1 MYSVIIQ
8 NKKTMES
15 FGQFH
20 PLFSETLEKGEV
32 GICQW
37 MEAGTTVEDALPELI
52 NLVEG
57 KESWRA
63 VIVRVQ
69 DEEDMAVHPAARM
82 NPYDFYENADG
93 DGKIRENPVPLVRL
107 THMLGGIPVPETR
120 FEARIVESDRMN
132 PKVIYEPVTDPEE
145 MVAHEKLSEKYRLK
159 TKMPEE
165 ILLVTL
171 CTHPKDRDD
180 YLRNVWEN
188 RKEQESSEFWKRNQY
203 PGSCRFLYCEETKEG
218 EVRRTG
224 DLFYFWTAV
233 LLLASNS
240 INPNTLQAYR
250 LHRMSVEFDK
260 EEMARIMQESADR
273 AERAIRF
280 IKDSIRR
287 ELEKT
292 QHTESQIPDYRLD
305 SPVELHMPEK
315 KNFYVSTADFGL
327 FSRRESSDMAQW
339 KERQMLSER
348 GVASTLI
355 RAERALDQSA
365 DRVRRFSEYPS
376 EDIKPLNEY
385 SKLDFQ
391 EELDNLFDDI
401 FVQRNSLPGSGDGD
415 KIRQAELD
423 KKVKDTITHRVTG
436 KRALCL
442 LGIAAVL
449 SFLCTLPALVQL
461 LKQGWGSLPGMLF
474 EFGICV
480 AVFVGIEVLIL
491 LLRKGALRAAIGDY
505 NRFVHGIVV
514 HICENASTYSRYMS
528 GIMSYMRGNS
538 YLNQTKK
545 KLFLKDEARYYKE
558 NHILALKNY
567 REDVKRWSEALYLPV
582 SMNTS
587 ATDDNLYIDVQIP
600 PYSNPLYTFEN
611 GESYEIPVNNT
622 GDMVNAPFGFIRRL
636 TIVREELYDDA
647 S

>member
-20 PLFSETLEKGEV
+20 PLFSETLAKGEV

-37 MEAGTTVEDALPELI
+37 MEAGTTVEEALPELL

-63 VIVRVQ
+63 VIVRIQ
-69 DEEDMAVHPAARM
+69 DEEDMAVHPVTRL
-82 NPYDFYENADG
+82 NPYDFYENADW

-107 THMLGGIPVPETR
+107 THMLGGVPVPETR

-132 PKVIYEPVTDPEE
+132 PKVIYEPVTDPDEE
-145 MVAHEKLSEKYRLK
+145 AAHEKLSEKYRLK

-171 CTHPKDRDD
+171 CTRPEDRDD
-180 YLRNVWEN
+180 YLRTVWGN

-203 PGSCRFLYCEETKEG
+203 PGSCRFLYCEEKKEG

-260 EEMARIMQESADR
+260 EEMARIMQESVDR
-273 AERAIRF
+273 ADRAIRF

-292 QHTESQIPDYRLD
+292 QNLESQIPDYRLD

-327 FSRRESSDMAQW
+327 FSHRESGDMAQW

-348 GVASTLI
+348 GVASTLT

-376 EDIKPLNEY
+376 EDIRPLNEY
-385 SKLDFQ
+385 SKQDFQ

-423 KKVKDTITHRVTG
+423 KKVKDTILHRVTG
-436 KRALCL
+436 KRAFSL

-505 NRFVHGIVV
+505 NRFVHSIVV

-528 GIMSYMRGNS
+528 SIMSYMRGNS

-545 KLFLKDEARYYKE
+545 KRFLKDEARYYKE

-587 ATDDNLYIDVQIP
+587 ATEDNLYIDVQIP

>member
-1 MYSVIIQ
+1 
-8 NKKTMES
+8 
-15 FGQFH
+15 
-20 PLFSETLEKGEV
+20 
-32 GICQW
+32 
-37 MEAGTTVEDALPELI
+37 
-52 NLVEG
+52 
-57 KESWRA
+57 
-63 VIVRVQ
+63 
-69 DEEDMAVHPAARM
+69 
-82 NPYDFYENADG
+82 
-93 DGKIRENPVPLVRL
+93 
-107 THMLGGIPVPETR
+107 
-120 FEARIVESDRMN
+120 MN

-145 MVAHEKLSEKYRLK
+145 MAAHEKLSEKYRLK

-171 CTHPKDRDD
+171 CTHPKDCDD

-224 DLFYFWTAV
+224 DLFYFWTSV

-365 DRVRRFSEYPS
+365 DRVRKFSEYPS

-505 NRFVHGIVV
+505 NRFVHSIVV

-587 ATDDNLYIDVQIP
+587 ATDENLYIDVQIP
-600 PYSNPLYTFEN
+600 PYANPLYTFEN

>member
-8 NKKTMES
+8 NKRTMES

-20 PLFSETLEKGEV
+20 PLFSETLAKGEV

-63 VIVRVQ
+63 VIVRIQ

-145 MVAHEKLSEKYRLK
+145 MAAHEKLSEKYRLK

-224 DLFYFWTAV
+224 DLFYFWTSV
-233 LLLASNS
+233 LLLASNF

-505 NRFVHGIVV
+505 NRFVHSIVV

-558 NHILALKNY
+558 NHIHALKNY

>member
-8 NKKTMES
+8 NKRTMES

-20 PLFSETLEKGEV
+20 PLFSETLAKGEV

-63 VIVRVQ
+63 VIVRIQ

-93 DGKIRENPVPLVRL
+93 NGKIRENPVPLVRL
-107 THMLGGIPVPETR
+107 THMLGGMPVPETR

-145 MVAHEKLSEKYRLK
+145 MAAHEKLSEKYRLK

-365 DRVRRFSEYPS
+365 DRVRKFSEYPS

-423 KKVKDTITHRVTG
+423 KKVKDTILHRVTG

-442 LGIAAVL
+442 LAIAAVL

-461 LKQGWGSLPGMLF
+461 LKRGWGSLPGMLF
-474 EFGICV
+474 EFGICI

-505 NRFVHGIVV
+505 NRFVHSIVV

-587 ATDDNLYIDVQIP
+587 AADDNLYIDVQIP

>member
-8 NKKTMES
+8 NKRTMES

-63 VIVRVQ
+63 VIVRIQ

-315 KNFYVSTADFGL
+315 KNFYPC
-327 FSRRESSDMAQW
+327 
-339 KERQMLSER
+339 K
-348 GVASTLI
+348 
-355 RAERALDQSA
+355 
-365 DRVRRFSEYPS
+365 
-376 EDIKPLNEY
+376 N
-385 SKLDFQ
+385 
-391 EELDNLFDDI
+391 
-401 FVQRNSLPGSGDGD
+401 
-415 KIRQAELD
+415 
-423 KKVKDTITHRVTG
+423 TI
-436 KRALCL
+436 
-442 LGIAAVL
+442 
-449 SFLCTLPALVQL
+449 
-461 LKQGWGSLPGMLF
+461 
-474 EFGICV
+474 
-480 AVFVGIEVLIL
+480 
-491 LLRKGALRAAIGDY
+491 
-505 NRFVHGIVV
+505 
-514 HICENASTYSRYMS
+514 
-528 GIMSYMRGNS
+528 
-538 YLNQTKK
+538 
-545 KLFLKDEARYYKE
+545 
-558 NHILALKNY
+558 
-567 REDVKRWSEALYLPV
+567 
-582 SMNTS
+582 
-587 ATDDNLYIDVQIP
+587 
-600 PYSNPLYTFEN
+600 
-611 GESYEIPVNNT
+611 
-622 GDMVNAPFGFIRRL
+622 
-636 TIVREELYDDA
+636 
-647 S
+647 

>member
-8 NKKTMES
+8 NKRTMES

-63 VIVRVQ
+63 VIVRIQ

-107 THMLGGIPVPETR
+107 THMLGGMPVPETR

-145 MVAHEKLSEKYRLK
+145 MAAHEKLSEKYRLK

-171 CTHPKDRDD
+171 CTHPKDCDD

-203 PGSCRFLYCEETKEG
+203 PGSCRFLYCDETKEG

-224 DLFYFWTAV
+224 DLFYFWTSV

-305 SPVELHMPEK
+305 LSLIHIYSNRLPDANVQNGKASFDVPMGEMTIFAQGQ
-315 KNFYVSTADFGL
+315 NVSINGIT
-327 FSRRESSDMAQW
+327 SSDG
-339 KERQMLSER
+339 KKYTSEN
-348 GVASTLI
+348 GATQVKYSEKAST
-355 RAERALDQSA
+355 
-365 DRVRRFSEYPS
+365 
-376 EDIKPLNEY
+376 
-385 SKLDFQ
+385 
-391 EELDNLFDDI
+391 
-401 FVQRNSLPGSGDGD
+401 GSGYD
-415 KIRQAELD
+415 
-423 KKVKDTITHRVTG
+423 
-436 KRALCL
+436 
-442 LGIAAVL
+442 L
-449 SFLCTLPALVQL
+449 S
-461 LKQGWGSLPGMLF
+461 
-474 EFGICV
+474 
-480 AVFVGIEVLIL
+480 LI
-491 LLRKGALRAAIGDY
+491 
-505 NRFVHGIVV
+505 
-514 HICENASTYSRYMS
+514 HI
-528 GIMSYMRGNS
+528 
-538 YLNQTKK
+538 
-545 KLFLKDEARYYKE
+545 
-558 NHILALKNY
+558 
-567 REDVKRWSEALYLPV
+567 
-582 SMNTS
+582 
-587 ATDDNLYIDVQIP
+587 
-600 PYSNPLYTFEN
+600 
-611 GESYEIPVNNT
+611 
-622 GDMVNAPFGFIRRL
+622 
-636 TIVREELYDDA
+636 
-647 S
+647 

>member
-8 NKKTMES
+8 NKRTMES

-224 DLFYFWTAV
+224 DLFYFWAAV

-365 DRVRRFSEYPS
+365 DRVRKFSEYPS

-491 LLRKGALRAAIGDY
+491 LLRKGVLRAAIGDY
-505 NRFVHGIVV
+505 NRFVHSIVV

-528 GIMSYMRGNS
+528 DIMSYMRGNS

>member
-1 MYSVIIQ
+1 M
-8 NKKTMES
+8 
-15 FGQFH
+15 
-20 PLFSETLEKGEV
+20 
-32 GICQW
+32 
-37 MEAGTTVEDALPELI
+37 
-52 NLVEG
+52 
-57 KESWRA
+57 
-63 VIVRVQ
+63 
-69 DEEDMAVHPAARM
+69 
-82 NPYDFYENADG
+82 
-93 DGKIRENPVPLVRL
+93 
-107 THMLGGIPVPETR
+107 
-120 FEARIVESDRMN
+120 
-132 PKVIYEPVTDPEE
+132 
-145 MVAHEKLSEKYRLK
+145 
-159 TKMPEE
+159 
-165 ILLVTL
+165 
-171 CTHPKDRDD
+171 
-180 YLRNVWEN
+180 
-188 RKEQESSEFWKRNQY
+188 
-203 PGSCRFLYCEETKEG
+203 
-218 EVRRTG
+218 
-224 DLFYFWTAV
+224 
-233 LLLASNS
+233 
-240 INPNTLQAYR
+240 
-250 LHRMSVEFDK
+250 
-260 EEMARIMQESADR
+260 
-273 AERAIRF
+273 
-280 IKDSIRR
+280 
-287 ELEKT
+287 
-292 QHTESQIPDYRLD
+292 
-305 SPVELHMPEK
+305 
-315 KNFYVSTADFGL
+315 
-327 FSRRESSDMAQW
+327 
-339 KERQMLSER
+339 
-348 GVASTLI
+348 
-355 RAERALDQSA
+355 
-365 DRVRRFSEYPS
+365 
-376 EDIKPLNEY
+376 
-385 SKLDFQ
+385 
-391 EELDNLFDDI
+391 
-401 FVQRNSLPGSGDGD
+401 
-415 KIRQAELD
+415 
-423 KKVKDTITHRVTG
+423 
-436 KRALCL
+436 CL